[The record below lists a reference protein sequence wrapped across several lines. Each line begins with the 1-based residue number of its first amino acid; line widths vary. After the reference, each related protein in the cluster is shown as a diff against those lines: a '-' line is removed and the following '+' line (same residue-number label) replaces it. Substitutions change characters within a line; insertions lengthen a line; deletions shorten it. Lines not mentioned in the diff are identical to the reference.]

1 MSFHERRSWAE
12 RCATNVRKIVWPFS
26 IEPSFFSFRIRI
38 HDPHVFRQAIHNS
51 DEIYMHSHTHTQ
63 LQTLFYGYLQSWKK
77 KILEIF
83 EHPNIRLLIVL
94 AITLARKEQINLCTF
109 AIRFGRKC
117 FFFFFADP
125 FGCAH
130 WYVCLLLRPSLRWFI
145 SRIEWH
151 LVIGHV
157 LVDCPRLCTIY
168 AIVIPARQTWA
179 QRIIQHTHTH
189 WRS

>member
-1 MSFHERRSWAE
+1 MILTFFDKLFTIVMRYICIVTLTHNCKLSFMVISRVEKKKYW
-12 RCATNVRKIVWPFS
+12 KFS
-26 IEPSFFSFRIRI
+26 NIRI
-38 HDPHVFRQAIHNS
+38 FGCWLFWPLRWQAKNRL
-51 DEIYMHSHTHTQ
+51 TCAR
-63 LQTLFYGYLQSWKK
+63 LQFDSVGS
-77 KILEIF
+77 
-83 EHPNIRLLIVL
+83 V
-94 AITLARKEQINLCTF
+94 
-109 AIRFGRKC
+109 